1 MFGFDISNP
10 FTKGKR
16 EAKELARVQ
25 AMQEE
30 QRASR
35 ENMRVGNWES
45 QQRINAA
52 MKQGQKPS
60 SYQSGKSSQENRSKF
75 QFEADDEDNKMEDQL
90 DNNLDQISSGLT
102 RLNAMVCL
110 SLTFDCYIYIHA
122 IKLIVNLFF

>member
-1 MFGFDISNP
+1 MFGFDLSNP

-16 EAKELARVQ
+16 EAKELARIQ

-35 ENMRVGNWES
+35 ENMRAGNWES
-45 QQRINAA
+45 QQRVNAA
-52 MKQGQKPS
+52 LKQGQNTPG
-60 SYQSGKSSQENRSKF
+60 SYQPGKSSQAYRSKF
-75 QFEADDEDNKMEDQL
+75 QFEADDEDNAMEDQL

-110 SLTFDCYIYIHA
+110 SLTFDVISHTYM
-122 IKLIVNLFF
+122 